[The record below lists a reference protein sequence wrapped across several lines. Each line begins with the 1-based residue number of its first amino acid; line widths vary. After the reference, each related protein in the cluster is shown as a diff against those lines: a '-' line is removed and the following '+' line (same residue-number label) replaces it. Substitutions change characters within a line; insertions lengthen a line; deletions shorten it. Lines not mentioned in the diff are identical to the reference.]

1 MAANMMTCRYVNE
14 IDTLTVDWGNQKRA
28 ATRVVRGDDKSGWTL
43 YEGRNVVGFQVRNLT
58 CHASRI
64 LMLPVGINSM
74 KCNYQEFGDLL
85 EVFWSDATEV
95 MVDLDE
101 DGVALRVDPDGNVI
115 GFQIMGLKAFAG
127 TLIEIPTEKV
137 PPDDN

>member
-43 YEGRNVVGFQVRNLT
+43 YEGGNVVGFQVRNLT

-85 EVFWSDATEV
+85 EVFWSYATEV